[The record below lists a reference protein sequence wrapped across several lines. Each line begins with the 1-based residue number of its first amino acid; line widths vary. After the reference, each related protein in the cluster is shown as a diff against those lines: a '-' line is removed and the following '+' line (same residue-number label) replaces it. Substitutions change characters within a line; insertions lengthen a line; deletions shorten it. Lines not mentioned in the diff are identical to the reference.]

1 MLLAPHRLQRAI
13 CMASAALAFAAVSA
27 STGENR
33 SSPGLALS
41 RRLPGSHGVV
51 ALNAQLAGDSAEDVK
66 PSVTV
71 PVAVID
77 FDYQDTSGEPRNQ
90 SAEHHA
96 LMAEFMNKLRNDLAA
111 EGKFAPVTIVCAN
124 PPCTIASMPP
134 TALIAAAKEAGA
146 RLILYGGVPK
156 MSTLIQWGKIQVF
169 DLAADRLIDDKMLTF
184 RGDTNEA
191 WLRAEEFLVEEMRAL
206 DIAK

>member
-1 MLLAPHRLQRAI
+1 M
-13 CMASAALAFAAVSA
+13 
-27 STGENR
+27 
-33 SSPGLALS
+33 
-41 RRLPGSHGVV
+41 
-51 ALNAQLAGDSAEDVK
+51 K
-66 PSVTV
+66 PSAV

-124 PPCTIASMPP
+124 PPCTIASMPA

-146 RLILYGGVPK
+146 RLILYGGVHK

-191 WLRAEEFLVEEMRAL
+191 WLRAEAFLVEEMRAL

>member
-1 MLLAPHRLQRAI
+1 
-13 CMASAALAFAAVSA
+13 MAAALAFAAVSA
-27 STGENR
+27 SGAENR

-96 LMAEFMNKLRNDLAA
+96 LMAEFMNKLRNDLA
-111 EGKFAPVTIVCAN
+111 
-124 PPCTIASMPP
+124 
-134 TALIAAAKEAGA
+134 
-146 RLILYGGVPK
+146 GGIGV
-156 MSTLIQWGKIQVF
+156 G
-169 DLAADRLIDDKMLTF
+169 LAAEHRSRARAYRRLDETVSIGALT
-184 RGDTNEA
+184 T
-191 WLRAEEFLVEEMRAL
+191 
-206 DIAK
+206 

>member
-1 MLLAPHRLQRAI
+1 MLLAPHRLQRAL
-13 CMASAALAFAAVSA
+13 CMASGALVFAAVSA
-27 STGENR
+27 SAAENR
-33 SSPGLALS
+33 SSPGPALS
-41 RRLPGSHGVV
+41 GRLPGSRGIV
-51 ALNAQLAGDSAEDVK
+51 ALNAQLVGDSAEDVT
-66 PSVTV
+66 PVAV

-146 RLILYGGVPK
+146 RLILCGGVHK